1 MLAVCHE
8 RAEKEGLS
16 PQLFCQPMHKLD
28 LPRRYRT
35 IFARGV
41 IGLGGEHKL
50 TLQAMQRCYE
60 HLRPGGAFAF
70 DYMVRWN
77 DPPAW
82 KSRLPEYR
90 HGVQEWPPDGDR
102 EGMSDGSE
110 IELTTRTIA
119 VDPLENTATRQI
131 RARVWRDG
139 KFIQEEIHTQ
149 RLDDYTKN
157 ELMLMLEIAGFE
169 EIQVYGDF
177 CDEPATADHKDL
189 IFIATK

>member
-1 MLAVCHE
+1 
-8 RAEKEGLS
+8 
-16 PQLFCQPMHKLD
+16 
-28 LPRRYRT
+28 
-35 IFARGV
+35 
-41 IGLGGEHKL
+41 
-50 TLQAMQRCYE
+50 
-60 HLRPGGAFAF
+60 
-70 DYMVRWN
+70 MVRWN

-90 HGVQEWPPDGDR
+90 HRVQEWPPDGDR
-102 EGMSDGSE
+102 KGMTDGSE

-119 VDPLENTATRQI
+119 VDPLENTATRQV

-149 RLDDYTKN
+149 WLDDYTKN

-169 EIQVYGDF
+169 DIQVYGDF

-189 IFIATK
+189 IFITTK